1 MMAYGVQKEMWART
15 TVKNPKL
22 NPIATHVDENNRAKL
37 IPVIA
42 SGLTIVN

>member
-1 MMAYGVQKEMWART
+1 MCASI
-15 TVKNPKL
+15 TVKKPKL
-22 NPIATHVDENNRAKL
+22 NPNATQVDENNNAKL

>member
-1 MMAYGVQKEMWART
+1 VQNEMWAKI

-22 NPIATHVDENNRAKL
+22 NPNATQVEENNKAKL

-42 SGLTIVN
+42 SGFTIVN